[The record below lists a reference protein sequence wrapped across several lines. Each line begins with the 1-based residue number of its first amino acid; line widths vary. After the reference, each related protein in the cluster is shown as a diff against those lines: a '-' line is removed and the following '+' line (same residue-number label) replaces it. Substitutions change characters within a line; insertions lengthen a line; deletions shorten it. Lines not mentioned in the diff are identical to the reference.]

1 MASRKAPSSQRPN
14 TRSYTGVDAVDDEI
28 ARWVQ
33 KAGTARSLDT
43 TAALSAFQRRM
54 ERYPQLSPE
63 SQLELA
69 EHVRLGFDARERLAS
84 EKVPARERKSLE
96 ALAKDVDRS
105 MEYLAGSNFR
115 LVMLICRELAEE
127 RYPGRSLEVLGD
139 LIGEAN
145 IALTQAMR
153 EFDVERCPVFATYV
167 AKVVRDR
174 VRAMLAKDSHVRVA
188 NSWHRLKR
196 IAAVRIPQLQAE
208 LGRAPTEA
216 EIKADLLQRC
226 MEWAESKL
234 TPEQAKLPKAKRQ
247 ELMVAKLRKQ
257 GMIGAIES
265 LQDVLQA
272 SQTVA
277 SLDARVGD
285 DGDTTLGD
293 MVPTGEEDGFSNLE
307 LEELRDTLR
316 QALGHLDER
325 EQTIVLLRFGF
336 VDGEQWTYTAI
347 AERYDVTAER
357 IRQIEKNVLHKL
369 ATSSALRDRLAAF
382 LPSASV

>member
-1 MASRKAPSSQRPN
+1 MAARKKTSTQRPS
-14 TRSYTGVDAVDDEI
+14 TRVFTGVEAVDEEI
-28 ARWVQ
+28 ARWVA
-33 KAGTARSLDT
+33 KSNSRSLDA

-69 EHVRLGFDARERLAS
+69 AKVQEGFAAKDRLDAGGSISARERRLLEAS
-84 EKVPARERKSLE
+84 ARE
-96 ALAKDVDRS
+96 VDRS

-153 EFDVERCPVFATYV
+153 EFDAERCPVFATYV

-174 VRAMLAKDSHVRVA
+174 VRAMLAKDSHIKVA

-208 LGRAPTEA
+208 LGRTPTEA

-226 MEWAESKL
+226 MEWAEAKL
-234 TPEQAKLPKAKRQ
+234 TPEQAQLPKAQRQ

-272 SQTVA
+272 SQTIA
-277 SLDARVGD
+277 SLDARVGE
-285 DGDTTLGD
+285 DGDTTLAD
-293 MVPTGEEDGFSNLE
+293 MVPAVEDEGLSNLE
-307 LEELRDTLR
+307 LSELRDTMR
-316 QALGHLDER
+316 EALAPLTER
-325 EQTIVLLRFGF
+325 ERTIVLLRFGF
-336 VDGEQWTYTAI
+336 ADGEQWTYTAI

-357 IRQIEKNVLHKL
+357 IRQIEKNVLTKL
-369 ATSSALRDRLAAF
+369 ATSSAVRDRLAAF
-382 LPSASV
+382 LPSAEF

>member
-1 MASRKAPSSQRPN
+1 MAARKKTSTQRPS
-14 TRSYTGVDAVDDEI
+14 TRVFTGVEAVDEEI
-28 ARWVQ
+28 ARWVA
-33 KAGTARSLDT
+33 KSNSRSLDA

-69 EHVRLGFDARERLAS
+69 AKVQEGFAAKDRLDAGGSISARERRLLEAS
-84 EKVPARERKSLE
+84 ARE
-96 ALAKDVDRS
+96 VDRS

-153 EFDVERCPVFATYV
+153 EFDAERCPVFATYV

-174 VRAMLAKDSHVRVA
+174 VRAMLAKDSHIKVA

-208 LGRAPTEA
+208 LGRTPTEA

-226 MEWAESKL
+226 MEWAEAKL
-234 TPEQAKLPKAKRQ
+234 TPEQAQLPKAQRQ

-272 SQTVA
+272 SQTIA
-277 SLDARVGD
+277 SLDARVGE
-285 DGDTTLGD
+285 DGDTTLAD
-293 MVPTGEEDGFSNLE
+293 MVPAVEDEGLSNLE
-307 LEELRDTLR
+307 LSELRDTMR
-316 QALGHLDER
+316 EALAPLTER
-325 EQTIVLLRFGF
+325 ERTIVLLRFGF
-336 VDGEQWTYTAI
+336 ADGEQWTYTAI

-357 IRQIEKNVLHKL
+357 IRQIEKNVLTKL
-369 ATSSALRDRLAAF
+369 STSSAVRDRLAAF
-382 LPSASV
+382 LPSAEV

>member
-1 MASRKAPSSQRPN
+1 MASRKPSSSRN
-14 TRSYTGVDAVDDEI
+14 STRVFTGVDAVDDEI
-28 ARWVQ
+28 AAWVA
-33 KAGTARSLDT
+33 KAANRPLDA

-54 ERYPQLSPE
+54 ERYPQLTPQ
-63 SQLELA
+63 SQLDLA
-69 EHVRLGFDARERLAS
+69 VKVQQGFAAKDRLAAGGS
-84 EKVPARERKSLE
+84 IPAKERRSLE
-96 ALAKDVDRS
+96 ASAREVDRA

-153 EFDVERCPVFATYV
+153 EFDPERCPVFATYV

-208 LGRAPTEA
+208 LGRVPTEA
-216 EIKADLLQRC
+216 EIKADLLARC

-234 TPEQAKLPKAKRQ
+234 TPDQAKLPKAQRQ
-247 ELMVAKLRKQ
+247 EVMVAKLRKQ

-293 MVPTGEEDGFSNLE
+293 MVAAPEDDGLSTLE
-307 LEELRDTLR
+307 LSELRDTLR
-316 QALGHLDER
+316 DALESLTER

-357 IRQIEKNVLHKL
+357 IRQIEKNVLTKL
-369 ATSSALRDRLAAF
+369 STSSAVRDRLAAF
-382 LPSASV
+382 LPSAEV

>member
-1 MASRKAPSSQRPN
+1 MTSRKTSSTQRSN
-14 TRSYTGVDAVDDEI
+14 TRGFTGVDAVDDEI
-28 ARWVQ
+28 QRWVQ
-33 KAGTARSLDT
+33 KAGQVRSLDT
-43 TAALSAFQRRM
+43 TAALSQFQRRM
-54 ERYPQLSPE
+54 ERYPQLTPD

-69 EHVRLGFDARERLAS
+69 ARVQQGFAARDRLAT
-84 EKVPARERKSLE
+84 EKVSARERKALE
-96 ALAKDVDRS
+96 AQAGEVDRA

-153 EFDVERCPVFATYV
+153 EFDAERCPVFATYV

-208 LGRAPTEA
+208 LGRVPTEA
-216 EIKADLLQRC
+216 EIKADLMQRC

-234 TPEQAKLPKAKRQ
+234 TPDQAKLPKAKRH

-293 MVPTGEEDGFSNLE
+293 MVPAAEEDGFSSIE
-307 LEELRDTLR
+307 LAELRDTLR
-316 QALGHLDER
+316 DALSNLDER

-347 AERYDVTAER
+347 AERYSVTAER

-369 ATSSALRDRLAAF
+369 ASSSPVRDRLAAF
-382 LPSASV
+382 LPSGE

>member
-1 MASRKAPSSQRPN
+1 MATRKNTSTQRQS
-14 TRSYTGVDAVDDEI
+14 TRVFTGVEAVDEEI
-28 ARWVQ
+28 SRWVA
-33 KAGTARSLDT
+33 KSTSRSLDA

-69 EHVRLGFDARERLAS
+69 AKVQEGFAAKDRLDAGGSISARERRVLEAS
-84 EKVPARERKSLE
+84 ARE
-96 ALAKDVDRS
+96 VDRS

-153 EFDVERCPVFATYV
+153 EFDAERCPVFATYV

-174 VRAMLAKDSHVRVA
+174 VRAMLAKDSHIKVA

-208 LGRAPTEA
+208 LGRTPTEA

-226 MEWAESKL
+226 MEWAEAKL
-234 TPEQAKLPKAKRQ
+234 TAEQALLPKAQRE

-272 SQTVA
+272 SQTIA
-277 SLDARVGD
+277 SLDARVGE
-285 DGDTTLGD
+285 DGDTTLAD
-293 MVPTGEEDGFSNLE
+293 MVPAVEDEGLSNLE
-307 LEELRDTLR
+307 LSELRDTMR
-316 QALGHLDER
+316 DALAPLTER
-325 EQTIVLLRFGF
+325 ERTIVLLRFGF
-336 VDGEQWTYTAI
+336 ADGEQWTYTAI

-357 IRQIEKNVLHKL
+357 IRQIEKNVLTKL
-369 ATSSALRDRLAAF
+369 ATSSAVRDRLAAF
-382 LPSASV
+382 LPTAEF

>member
-1 MASRKAPSSQRPN
+1 MAARKKTSTQRPS
-14 TRSYTGVDAVDDEI
+14 TRVFTGVEAVDEEI
-28 ARWVQ
+28 ARWVA
-33 KAGTARSLDT
+33 KSNSRSLDA

-69 EHVRLGFDARERLAS
+69 AKVQEGFAAKDRLDAGGSISARERRLLEAS
-84 EKVPARERKSLE
+84 ARE
-96 ALAKDVDRS
+96 VDRS

-153 EFDVERCPVFATYV
+153 EFDAERCPVFATYV

-174 VRAMLAKDSHVRVA
+174 VRAMLAKDSHIKVA

-208 LGRAPTEA
+208 LGRTPTEA

-226 MEWAESKL
+226 MEWAEAKL
-234 TPEQAKLPKAKRQ
+234 TPEQAQLPKAQRQ

-272 SQTVA
+272 SQTIA
-277 SLDARVGD
+277 SLDARVGE
-285 DGDTTLGD
+285 DGDTTLAD
-293 MVPTGEEDGFSNLE
+293 MVPAVEDEGLSNLE
-307 LEELRDTLR
+307 LSELRDTMR
-316 QALGHLDER
+316 DALAPLTER
-325 EQTIVLLRFGF
+325 ERTIVLLRFGF
-336 VDGEQWTYTAI
+336 ADGEQWTYTAI

-357 IRQIEKNVLHKL
+357 IRQIEKNVLTKL
-369 ATSSALRDRLAAF
+369 ATSSAVRDRLAAF
-382 LPSASV
+382 LPSAEF